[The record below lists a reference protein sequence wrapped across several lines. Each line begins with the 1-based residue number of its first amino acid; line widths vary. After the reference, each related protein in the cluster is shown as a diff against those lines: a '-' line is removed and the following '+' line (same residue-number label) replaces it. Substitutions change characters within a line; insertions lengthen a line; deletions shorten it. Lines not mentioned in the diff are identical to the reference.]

1 MENAESIKKFL
12 SEMQMLKRVKHEGV
26 RLAGVQFPDSIA
38 EHSLSAAQIAF
49 VLAHFEGADPFKC
62 VAIMVFHDTLETRLG
77 DLHKVSARYI
87 DSNDAQL
94 KIEQE
99 QYDNLPNELS
109 QMIKP
114 LLNEK
119 RSRET
124 REGIICQDA
133 DWLEVAIQAKIYHE
147 SGLAGC
153 WEWIENVGRSL
164 KTESAKIILETI
176 KAEENFTS
184 CWWRGLMKVES
195 SDETE

>member
-1 MENAESIKKFL
+1 MENIESIKKFL

-62 VAIMVFHDTLETRLG
+62 AAIMIFHDTLETRLG

-87 DSNDAQL
+87 DSKGVEP

-99 QYDNLPNELS
+99 QYGNLPDDLS
-109 QMIKP
+109 AMIKT
-114 LLNEK
+114 LLSEK
-119 RSRET
+119 RSRYT
-124 REGIICQDA
+124 KEGIICQDA
-133 DWLEVAIQAKIYHE
+133 DWLEVAIQAKLYHE
-147 SGLAGC
+147 SGMAGC
-153 WEWIENVGRSL
+153 WEWVENVEHAL
-164 KTESAKIILETI
+164 KTQSAREILNEI
-176 KAEENFTS
+176 KNDQNFTS